1 MRITNIPFAVLG
13 LQYKIARFPLQLIED
28 RLFARM
34 DAETPARL
42 FYERSLGMMDAA
54 VGTVLGDSQLKT
66 RGEALAE
73 RSDAL
78 SRAARLDAAAA
89 RKEAHAAADLRS
101 TLDNVAE
108 KSARARASANRD
120 VKQAWT
126 EAEERKNGAVE
137 AAGERA
143 EEAKHQ
149 ADEVAKRRTSSVN
162 EAKRVAQDNIR
173 ANENK
178 ATAAAQSQL
187 DSASAKQSEADHR
200 RTQAE
205 RVEQLADAEK
215 QKRQAAAARKS

>member
-42 FYERSLGMMDAA
+42 FYERSLGLMDAT
-54 VGTVLGDSQLKT
+54 VGNVLGDSVLKM

-89 RKEAHAAADLRS
+89 RKEARAAADLSS

-108 KSARARASANRD
+108 KSSRARASANRN
-120 VKQAWT
+120 VKEAWT
-126 EAEERKNGAVE
+126 EAEERKNGQAQ

-143 EEAKHQ
+143 EAAKHQ
-149 ADEVAKRRTSSVN
+149 VDEGPLNAARAQLNEGPNAGRRPGSGP
-162 EAKRVAQDNIR
+162 EG
-173 ANENK
+173 K
-178 ATAAAQSQL
+178 ASAAATVPAGQRPGK
-187 DSASAKQSEADHR
+187 AVR
-200 RTQAE
+200 G
-205 RVEQLADAEK
+205 
-215 QKRQAAAARKS
+215 

>member
-1 MRITNIPFAVLG
+1 MKLTTFPFAVLG
-13 LQYKIARFPLQLIED
+13 FQYKVARIPLQLIED

-54 VGTVLGDSQLKT
+54 VGSALGDSELKM

-78 SRAARLDAAAA
+78 SRAARLDVAAA

-126 EAEERKNGAVE
+126 EAEERKSDAAQ

-143 EEAKHQ
+143 EAGKHQ
-149 ADEVAKRRTSSVN
+149 ADEVAKRRTDSVN
-162 EAKRVAQDNIR
+162 EAKRVAQENIR
-173 ANENK
+173 ANEGK
-178 ATAAAQSQL
+178 ASAAAKSQL
-187 DSASAKQSEADHR
+187 DSAQAKQSEADHR
-200 RTQAE
+200 RAQAE

-215 QKRQAAAARKS
+215 QKRQEATSRKS